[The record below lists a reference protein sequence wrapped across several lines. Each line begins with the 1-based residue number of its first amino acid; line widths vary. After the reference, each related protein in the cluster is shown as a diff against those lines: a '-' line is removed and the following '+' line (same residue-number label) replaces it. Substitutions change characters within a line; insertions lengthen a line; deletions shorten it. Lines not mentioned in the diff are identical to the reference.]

1 MDFCLKYQRAIFLSQ
16 KFSQLYVLI
25 LINHIIIFKDTALEE
40 LYAFNVLE
48 FMCLHTAT
56 LTYIT
61 TIKKYFN
68 KVDNTR
74 QIGD

>member
-16 KFSQLYVLI
+16 NFSQLYVLI
-25 LINHIIIFKDTALEE
+25 LTNHIIIFKDTALED

-56 LTYIT
+56 L
-61 TIKKYFN
+61 
-68 KVDNTR
+68 
-74 QIGD
+74 